1 MSSLNARVEKDKQYV
16 DDLVTYQTNVFSA
29 LSNFVALK
37 GGALKKEQYLSG
49 DMADILSNLY
59 MGYSLIWEKE
69 NNGMDEEIFNYII
82 RRLYN
87 ENCTLINKVI
97 DNMSMWILYPLK
109 TRKVKMG
116 YKDDE
121 ELIDH
126 IFENSDVKSNLLNKI
141 LENATESE
149 PFIKNLLKMEEM
161 NVNSEEYKKL
171 YDEVV
176 SVGEF
181 NI

>member
-1 MSSLNARVEKDKQYV
+1 
-16 DDLVTYQTNVFSA
+16 
-29 LSNFVALK
+29 
-37 GGALKKEQYLSG
+37 
-49 DMADILSNLY
+49 MADILSNLY

>member
-1 MSSLNARVEKDKQYV
+1 MY
-16 DDLVTYQTNVFSA
+16 F
-29 LSNFVALK
+29 
-37 GGALKKEQYLSG
+37 
-49 DMADILSNLY
+49 
-59 MGYSLIWEKE
+59 
-69 NNGMDEEIFNYII
+69 
-82 RRLYN
+82 
-87 ENCTLINKVI
+87 
-97 DNMSMWILYPLK
+97 K